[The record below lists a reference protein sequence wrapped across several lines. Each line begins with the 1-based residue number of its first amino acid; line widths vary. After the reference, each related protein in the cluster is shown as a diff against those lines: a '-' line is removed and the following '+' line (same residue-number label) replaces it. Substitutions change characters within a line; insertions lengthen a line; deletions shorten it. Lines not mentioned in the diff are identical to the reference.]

1 MFRMRGR
8 ERSETSAS
16 SGLRPRLAK
25 RRSLVVK
32 VNRAEGHHR
41 IEGIKMMKDCG
52 IVMDTSEVSVSEA
65 CEEGIRVVLSF
76 IGHANN
82 CKL

>member
-1 MFRMRGR
+1 
-8 ERSETSAS
+8 
-16 SGLRPRLAK
+16 
-25 RRSLVVK
+25 VVK